1 MNLASASGYIRLF
14 LIQRSQYNDQK
25 CHIVGQRKLSEM
37 PIISLQ
43 LLTESAVIPFIFMK
57 YIYLQLWFV
66 SRYITKLY
74 VSPTYADWYY
84 NRFCGK

>member
-37 PIISLQ
+37 PIFSLQ
-43 LLTESAVIPFIFMK
+43 LLTESAVIPFIFME
-57 YIYLQLWFV
+57 ILLLSALVREPLHIQTFLFSYL
-66 SRYITKLY
+66 
-74 VSPTYADWYY
+74 
-84 NRFCGK
+84 C